1 MAVAAERD
9 DTDIISVDSMQVYQ
23 HMSIG
28 TAKPTVEEQQSVR
41 HHLID
46 IVDPSEEFTVAIFQH
61 HLEQALSSIAM
72 SSRCGLLVGGTGLY
86 HRAAI
91 DGLDLAGSWP
101 EIRQRLEAEAEAD
114 AEGTPSLHHRLVEL
128 DPVAASRMEPTNTRR
143 VVRALEVIEGSGE
156 LFSSFGS
163 GLDEYPDSE
172 VHQVGLRW
180 PREVLA
186 TRIEHRVH
194 RMMDDRF
201 LHEVEHVLTLEPSRT
216 ARQALGYRE
225 LIDHLEG
232 RCSLDEAIDATVTR
246 TRQFAVKQERWFRRD
261 PRIEWID
268 IENDPVVEVAPAI
281 RKYLP

>member
-9 DTDIISVDSMQVYQ
+9 DTDIISVDSMQVYR

-46 IVDPSEEFTVAIFQH
+46 IVEPSEEFTVAIFQH
-61 HLEQALSSIAM
+61 HFEQALSSIAM
-72 SSRCGLLVGGTGLY
+72 SSRFGLLVGGTGLY

-101 EIRQRLEAEAEAD
+101 EIRQRLEAEAD
-114 AEGTPSLHHRLVEL
+114 AEGTPSLHQRLVEL

-186 TRIEHRVH
+186 TRIEQRVH
-194 RMMDDRF
+194 RMMDDGF

>member
-9 DTDIISVDSMQVYQ
+9 DTDIVSVDSMQVYR

-46 IVDPSEEFTVAIFQH
+46 IVEPSDEFTVAIFQR
-61 HLEQALSSIAM
+61 HLEQAFSSIAM
-72 SSRCGLLVGGTGLY
+72 ASRCGLLVGGTGLY

-101 EIRQRLEAEAEAD
+101 EIRQRLEAEAD
-114 AEGTPSLHHRLVEL
+114 AEGTPSLHRVLVEL
-128 DPVAASRMEPTNTRR
+128 DPVAASRMEPTNSRR
-143 VVRALEVIEGSGE
+143 VVRALEVIEGSGK

-163 GLDEYPDSE
+163 GLDQYPDSE

-186 TRIEHRVH
+186 TRIEQRVH
-194 RMMDDRF
+194 RMMVDGF
-201 LHEVEHVLTLEPSRT
+201 LHEVEQVLTLEPSQT

-232 RCSLDEAIDATVTR
+232 RCSLDEAIGATVTR

-268 IENDPVVEVAPAI
+268 IESDPVVEVAPSI

>member
-9 DTDIISVDSMQVYQ
+9 DTDIVSVDSMQVYR

-28 TAKPTVEEQQSVR
+28 TAKPTIEEQRSVR

-46 IVDPSEEFTVAIFQH
+46 IVEPSDEFTVAIFQH
-61 HLEQALSSIAM
+61 HLEQAFSSIARE
-72 SSRCGLLVGGTGLY
+72 SRCGLLVGGTGLY

-101 EIRQRLEAEAEAD
+101 EIRQRLEAEAD
-114 AEGTPSLHHRLVEL
+114 AEGTPSLHRLLVKL

-156 LFSSFGS
+156 LFSSFGG

-180 PREVLA
+180 PRKVLA
-186 TRIEHRVH
+186 TRIEQRVH
-194 RMMDDRF
+194 RMMADGF
-201 LHEVEHVLTLEPSRT
+201 LQEVEQVLTLEPSRT

-225 LIDHLEG
+225 LIDYLEG
-232 RCSLDEAIDATVTR
+232 RCSLDEAIGATVTR

-268 IENDPVVEVAPAI
+268 IESDPVVEVAPSI

>member
-9 DTDIISVDSMQVYQ
+9 DTDIVSVDSMQVYR

-28 TAKPTVEEQQSVR
+28 TAKPTIEEQRSVR

-46 IVDPSEEFTVAIFQH
+46 IVEPSDEFTVAIFQH
-61 HLEQALSSIAM
+61 HLEQALSSIARE
-72 SSRCGLLVGGTGLY
+72 SRCGLLVGGTGLY

-101 EIRQRLEAEAEAD
+101 EIRQRLEAEAD
-114 AEGTPSLHHRLVEL
+114 AEGTPSLHRLLVKL

-156 LFSSFGS
+156 LFSSFGG

-180 PREVLA
+180 PRKVLA
-186 TRIEHRVH
+186 TRIEQRVH
-194 RMMDDRF
+194 RMMADGF
-201 LHEVEHVLTLEPSRT
+201 LQEVEQVLTLEPSRT

-225 LIDHLEG
+225 LIDYLEG
-232 RCSLDEAIDATVTR
+232 RCSLDEAIGATVTR

-268 IENDPVVEVAPAI
+268 IESDPVVEVAPSI

>member
-9 DTDIISVDSMQVYQ
+9 DTDIISVDSMQVYR

-46 IVDPSEEFTVAIFQH
+46 IVEPSEEFTVAIFQH

-72 SSRCGLLVGGTGLY
+72 ASRFGLLVGGTGLY

-101 EIRQRLEAEAEAD
+101 EIRQRLEAEAD
-114 AEGTPSLHHRLVEL
+114 AEGTPSLHQRLVEL

-186 TRIEHRVH
+186 TRIEQRVH
-194 RMMDDRF
+194 SMMDDGF

>member
-9 DTDIISVDSMQVYQ
+9 DTDIVSVDSMQVYR

-46 IVDPSEEFTVAIFQH
+46 IVEPSDEFTVAIFQQ

-72 SSRCGLLVGGTGLY
+72 ASRCGLLVGGTGLY

-101 EIRQRLEAEAEAD
+101 EIRQRLEAEAD

-156 LFSSFGS
+156 LFSSFGR
-163 GLDEYPDSE
+163 GLDEYPKSE

-186 TRIEHRVH
+186 TRIEQRVH
-194 RMMDDRF
+194 RMMADGF

>member
-1 MAVAAERD
+1 
-9 DTDIISVDSMQVYQ
+9 
-23 HMSIG
+23 
-28 TAKPTVEEQQSVR
+28 
-41 HHLID
+41 
-46 IVDPSEEFTVAIFQH
+46 
-61 HLEQALSSIAM
+61 M

-101 EIRQRLEAEAEAD
+101 EIRQRLEAEAD
-114 AEGTPSLHHRLVEL
+114 AEGTPSLHQRLVEL

-186 TRIEHRVH
+186 TRIEQRVH
-194 RMMDDRF
+194 RMMDDGF

>member
-9 DTDIISVDSMQVYQ
+9 DTDIVSVDSMQVYR

-28 TAKPTVEEQQSVR
+28 TAKPTIEEQRSVR

-46 IVDPSEEFTVAIFQH
+46 IVEPSDEFTVAIFQH
-61 HLEQALSSIAM
+61 HLEQALSSIARE
-72 SSRCGLLVGGTGLY
+72 SRCGLLVGGTGLY

-101 EIRQRLEAEAEAD
+101 EIRQRLEAEAD
-114 AEGTPSLHHRLVEL
+114 AEGTPSLHRLLVEL

-156 LFSSFGS
+156 LFSSFGG

-180 PREVLA
+180 PRKVLA
-186 TRIEHRVH
+186 TRIEQRVH
-194 RMMDDRF
+194 RMMADGF
-201 LHEVEHVLTLEPSRT
+201 LQEVEQVLTLEPSRT

-225 LIDHLEG
+225 LIDYLEG
-232 RCSLDEAIDATVTR
+232 RCSLDEAIGATVTR

>member
-9 DTDIISVDSMQVYQ
+9 DTDIVSVDSMQVYR

-46 IVDPSEEFTVAIFQH
+46 IVEPSDEFTVAIFQR
-61 HLEQALSSIAM
+61 HLEQAFSSIAM
-72 SSRCGLLVGGTGLY
+72 ASRCGLLVGGTGLY

-101 EIRQRLEAEAEAD
+101 EIRQRLEAEAD
-114 AEGTPSLHHRLVEL
+114 AEGTPSLHRVLVEL
-128 DPVAASRMEPTNTRR
+128 DPVAASRMEPTNSRR
-143 VVRALEVIEGSGE
+143 VVRALEVIEGSGK

-163 GLDEYPDSE
+163 GLDQYPDSE

-180 PREVLA
+180 PRKVLA
-186 TRIEHRVH
+186 TRIEQRVH
-194 RMMDDRF
+194 RMMVDGF
-201 LHEVEHVLTLEPSRT
+201 LHEVEQVLTLEPSRT

-232 RCSLDEAIDATVTR
+232 RCSLDEAIGATVTR

-268 IENDPVVEVAPAI
+268 IESDPVVEVAPSI

>member
-9 DTDIISVDSMQVYQ
+9 DTDIVSVDSMQVYR

-46 IVDPSEEFTVAIFQH
+46 IVEPSDEFTVAIFQQQ
-61 HLEQALSSIAM
+61 LEQALSSIATA
-72 SSRCGLLVGGTGLY
+72 SRCGLLVGGTGLY
-86 HRAAI
+86 HRSAI

-101 EIRQRLEAEAEAD
+101 EIRQRLEVESD
-114 AEGTPSLHHRLVEL
+114 SEGTPSLHQRLVDL
-128 DPVAASRMEPTNTRR
+128 DPTAASRMEPTNTRR

-156 LFSSFGS
+156 LFSSFGG
-163 GLDEYPDSE
+163 GLDEYPESE

-186 TRIEHRVH
+186 ARIEQRVH
-194 RMMDDRF
+194 RMMADGL
-201 LHEVEHVLTLEPSRT
+201 LHEVEQVLTLEPSRT

-268 IENDPVVEVAPAI
+268 IESDPVVEVAPAI
-281 RKYLP
+281 TKYLP

>member
-1 MAVAAERD
+1 MAVAAERE
-9 DTDIISVDSMQVYQ
+9 DTDIVSVDSMQVYR

-114 AEGTPSLHHRLVEL
+114 AEGTPSLHQRLVEL

-186 TRIEHRVH
+186 TRIEQRVH
-194 RMMDDRF
+194 RMMDDGF
-201 LHEVEHVLTLEPSRT
+201 LHEVEYVLTLEPSRT